1 MVQTLETFFFPGL
14 EKVSV
19 FMEVCFKIPF
29 FEKERK

>member
-1 MVQTLETFFFPGL
+1 MAQTLETFFPGL

-29 FEKERK
+29 FEKLVEI